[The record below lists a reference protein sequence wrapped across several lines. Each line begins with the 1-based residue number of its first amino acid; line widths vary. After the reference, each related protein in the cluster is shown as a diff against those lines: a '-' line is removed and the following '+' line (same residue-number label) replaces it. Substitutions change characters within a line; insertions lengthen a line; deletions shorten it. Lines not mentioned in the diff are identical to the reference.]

1 MKGRIEMSAKIM
13 VVDDSPNTLR
23 VVGYALEA
31 EGYEVMTAET
41 GAEALEKIS
50 AEQPHLVVLDIIL
63 PDMTG
68 LQVCHQLRSKVETAE
83 IPIVMLTGKDQI
95 PDKIRGLQ
103 AGADA
108 YIVKPVKAS
117 TVVATVV
124 EALEETQTLASEQ
137 PAKVSSQEALPPSE
151 APANG
156 GD

>member
-1 MKGRIEMSAKIM
+1 MSAKIM

-23 VVGYALEA
+23 VVSYALEA
-31 EGYEVMTAET
+31 EGYEVQTAET
-41 GAEALEKIS
+41 GAEALDKIS
-50 AEQPHLVVLDIIL
+50 AELPNLVVLDIML

-68 LQVCHQLRSKVETAE
+68 LQICHQLRSKVETAE

-108 YIVKPVKAS
+108 YIIKPVKAS
-117 TVVATVV
+117 TVVARVAEV
-124 EALEETQTLASEQ
+124 LEDTGTIASEQ
-137 PAKVSSQEALPPSE
+137 PAKVSSQEALPTTE

>member
-1 MKGRIEMSAKIM
+1 MSAKIM

-31 EGYEVMTAET
+31 EGYEVQTAET

-50 AEQPHLVVLDIIL
+50 AEHPQLVVLDIVL

-68 LQVCHQLRSKVETAE
+68 LQICHELRSKVETAE

-117 TVVATVV
+117 AVVARITEV
-124 EALEETQTLASEQ
+124 LEETGDLASEQ
-137 PAKVSSQEALPPSE
+137 PIKVSSQVAPPSTE
-151 APANG
+151 APAEEE
-156 GD
+156 D

>member
-1 MKGRIEMSAKIM
+1 MSAKIM

-50 AEQPHLVVLDIIL
+50 AEQPHLVVLDIML

-83 IPIVMLTGKDQI
+83 IPIIMLTGKDQI

-108 YIVKPVKAS
+108 YIVKPIKAS
-117 TVVATVV
+117 AVVACVV

-137 PAKVSSQEALPPSE
+137 PAKVSSQEALPPAE

>member
-1 MKGRIEMSAKIM
+1 MSVRIM

-23 VVGYALEA
+23 VVSYALEA

-41 GAEALEKIS
+41 GADALEKIS
-50 AEQPHLVVLDIIL
+50 AQRPHLVILDIML

-68 LQVCHQLRSKVETAE
+68 LQICHQLRSKVETAQ

-117 TVVATVV
+117 AVVARIV
-124 EALEETQTLASEQ
+124 EVLEETGRLACEQ
-137 PAKVSSQEALPPSE
+137 CANVSPKAVLPPTE
-151 APANG
+151 APAKG
-156 GD
+156 SD